1 VNEFTPSAPA
11 PVYKDRSTGL
21 VLFGVLEL
29 GIALLCLLG
38 FAFMLLSV
46 GMTAAG
52 AVPAAPGMN
61 RGAIL
66 SGSSFYLAVAAFFG
80 SVGVGSL
87 LARRW
92 ARTLMLIV
100 SWLWMAVGIFA
111 AIAVVFI
118 LPGMF
123 DRLAA
128 TGGLE
133 SAQAATFA
141 RGCTIVLVV
150 ILYILLPLAF
160 LLFYRS
166 PHVKATVE
174 ARDRKVRWTDR
185 CPAPVLAASLL
196 LGYAA
201 IASLITIATYQAV
214 PVFGQVLTGV
224 TAVALMVVMAA
235 ACAVLAWGA
244 YRLRPWAWWGMLG
257 LWVFGAVSSAFF
269 FLRDFDWRELY
280 ETMGMLTPE
289 MEQMGIFDFWENPA
303 MKGLVAATL
312 LAGLGYLIWIRRYF
326 ATRAALPSTPDTP
339 SS

>member
-1 VNEFTPSAPA
+1 MNEFTPSAPA
-11 PVYKDRSTGL
+11 PLYKDRSTGL

-29 GIALLCLLG
+29 GIGLLCLLG
-38 FAFMLLSV
+38 FAFMLLSA
-46 GMTAAG
+46 GITASG
-52 AVPAAPGMN
+52 AAPGAPAMN
-61 RGAIL
+61 RGTIV
-66 SGSSFYLAVAAFFG
+66 SGSLFYLGFAAFFG
-80 SVGVGSL
+80 AMGVGSL

-100 SWLWMAVGIFA
+100 SWLWLAVGIFA
-111 AIAVVFI
+111 AVAVVFF

-123 DRLAA
+123 EQFAA
-128 TGGLE
+128 AGGPD
-133 SAQAATFA
+133 SAQAAAFA

-150 ILYILLPLAF
+150 VLYILLPLVF

-174 ARDRKVRWTDR
+174 ARDPRLRWTDR

-196 LGYAA
+196 LGYGAVG
-201 IASLITIATYQAV
+201 SLITIATYQAV
-214 PVFGQVLTGV
+214 PVFGQVLTGASAIAFMAV
-224 TAVALMVVMAA
+224 MTAICAA
-235 ACAVLAWGA
+235 LAWAA

-280 ETMGMLTPE
+280 DAMGMLTPE

-303 MKGLVAATL
+303 MRLLVAVSL
-312 LAGLGYLIWIRRYF
+312 LAGLGYLLWIRRYF
-326 ATRAALPSTPDTP
+326 ATSTQKMGLG
-339 SS
+339 